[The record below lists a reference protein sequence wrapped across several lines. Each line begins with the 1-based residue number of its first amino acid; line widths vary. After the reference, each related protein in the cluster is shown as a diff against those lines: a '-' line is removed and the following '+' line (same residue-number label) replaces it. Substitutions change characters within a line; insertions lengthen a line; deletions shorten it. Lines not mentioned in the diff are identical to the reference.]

1 MRHSSANNTFR
12 HYLYFLFGQQFSILG
27 SLIVGFSITWWITIE
42 TGSAIYLSIS
52 TFLMFLPQIII
63 TPFAGVISDRW
74 NKKLIIALSDT
85 MQATLTFLLFVLF
98 LLNFENIWFVLL
110 INTCRASC
118 SAFQLPAVQSL
129 IPVMVPQDNL
139 SRINGMN
146 FLFSGVIFSI
156 GPIIAA
162 TLLSFYSIQ
171 DIFLIDIFSFLLA
184 IFPLIFI
191 KIPTIEKSTD
201 KFLKKSFIKDFKDGF
216 KTIKLVPGLIALI
229 CFAMIWNFI
238 YRPWAVLM
246 PYFIKYI
253 HNGNALDLAF
263 IMFSIQLANIVGA
276 TIITIKKKWHHK
288 IRINIFGAII
298 VFFSQIPAILA
309 PRGNFLFMIFFLFSG
324 TILIPITVSTYL
336 AIIQV
341 VVPKEKIGRVMS
353 IDHMISMAIAPIGA
367 LIAGPL
373 AELWGIV
380 NLFLICAAL
389 GLIFPI
395 GIRLFTKISRLEII
409 EREKIDQEKNKNELK
424 GKEESQREY
433 EEILDEQRKL
443 ITPIESLE

>member
-1 MRHSSANNTFR
+1 
-12 HYLYFLFGQQFSILG
+12 
-27 SLIVGFSITWWITIE
+27 
-42 TGSAIYLSIS
+42 
-52 TFLMFLPQIII
+52 MFLPQIII

-85 MQATLTFLLFVLF
+85 MQALLTFLLFVFF
-98 LLNFENIWFVLL
+98 LLNFENIWFLLL
-110 INTCRASC
+110 INTFRASC

-129 IPVMVPQDNL
+129 VPVMVPQDNL

-162 TLLSFYSIQ
+162 TLLSFFTIQ
-171 DIFLIDIFSFLLA
+171 EIFLIDIFSFLLA

-191 KIPTIEKSTD
+191 KIPIIKKNIGKIPE
-201 KFLKKSFIKDFKDGF
+201 KSFIKDFKDGF
-216 KTIKLVPGLIALI
+216 NTIKVVPGLIALI

-263 IMFSIQLANIVGA
+263 IMSSNQLANIIGSA
-276 TIITIKKKWHHK
+276 IITVKKNWKHK
-288 IRINIFGAII
+288 IRINIIGAVI
-298 VFFSQIPAILA
+298 VFLTQIPAILA
-309 PRGNFLFMIFFLFSG
+309 PHGNFLFMIFFLFSG
-324 TILIPITVSTYL
+324 TIFIPITVSTYL

-373 AELWGIV
+373 AELWGV
-380 NLFLICAAL
+380 ANLFIIFAVL
-389 GLIFPI
+389 GMIFPI
-395 GIRLFTKISRLEII
+395 GIRLFTKINQLEII
-409 EREKIDQEKNKNELK
+409 EREKIKQEKNKKELE
-424 GKEESQREY
+424 GKEGSKREY
-433 EEILDEQRKL
+433 DEILAEETKL
-443 ITPIESLE
+443 ITAIESLE